1 MKARS
6 HCTSALCPET
16 RETLETV
23 SITVSSN
30 HPLLQLKRAL
40 PWGALFVVMRR
51 HWRAAGKN
59 VEGRPG
65 LPWDVS
71 LYVPLVVLML
81 IKNLDARRMEA
92 SLAENAVA
100 RVFINRQAEAT
111 RQIRDHSNI
120 ARAYA
125 APGRA
130 GLDEVNQL
138 VVQAA
143 HHFGFVDAGI
153 LSADTTA
160 EELPL
165 GYPNEPGILRG
176 LAQRCGRALYRLKQR
191 GVWGLDTALT
201 RVQTILRSVKEHHL
215 FTPGKAEKREV
226 LTRILRDVGQLVVET
241 RPVLELWARSSD
253 RVIQNATSTLASMHH
268 VITVL
273 MGQIV
278 QWVTTGVVAKDKI
291 IHVGI
296 PQARAIVRNKA
307 GKTVEFGLAYLI
319 SRLGGGYLFG
329 TRIAANADE
338 KTMPLQALVRS
349 PGDAR
354 VGGVRPR
361 RRCYPHTRA
370 ARARRGETDRDSAQG
385 ATGVASCR
393 GSARS
398 STQRAGADGGE
409 HWDVEKRQVQI
420 QQAEG
425 TSVAD
430 AGDGWAEVYFV
441 VQSEQADVPYHGLAE
456 LNRWPI
462 RADGRWKTGQNQEES
477 RRARAPKPSRE
488 FCDTL

>member
-6 HCTSALCPET
+6 HCTSELCPET

-23 SITVSSN
+23 SITVSSK
-30 HPLLQLKRAL
+30 HPLLQLKHAL
-40 PWGALFVVMRR
+40 PWGALFEVMSR
-51 HWRAAGKN
+51 HWRATGKN

-81 IKNLDARRMEA
+81 IKDLDARRMEA
-92 SLAENAVA
+92 YLAENVVA

-125 APGRA
+125 ALGRA

-143 HHFGFVDAGI
+143 HRLGFVDAGM

-160 EELPL
+160 QELPL
-165 GYPNEPGILRG
+165 GYPNAPGILRG
-176 LAQRCGRALYRLKQR
+176 LAQRCGRALYRLTQR

-226 LTRILRDVGQLVVET
+226 LTRILRDVGPLLVET
-241 RPVLELWARSSD
+241 RPVLERWAQSSD
-253 RVIQNATSTLASMHH
+253 RVIQNATSTLASMHD
-268 VITVL
+268 VIKVL
-273 MGQIV
+273 MGQSV
-278 QWVTTGVVAKDKI
+278 QWITTGVVAKDKI
-291 IHVGI
+291 IPVGI

-319 SRLGGGYLFG
+319 SRLGGGDLFG

-338 KTMPLQALVRS
+338 KTMPLQALAGYRTIFGPQATPELVVYDRGGDATRTRERLAQEGVKQIGIQPKGQRAWQVAEAVRDHVRS
-349 PGDAR
+349 ERGQMEGSIGTLKSDKYKFNKPKERLWQTLEMAGPKSILSFNLNKLMRDITA
-354 VGGVRPR
+354 PR
-361 RRCYPHTRA
+361 
-370 ARARRGETDRDSAQG
+370 S
-385 ATGVASCR
+385 
-393 GSARS
+393 
-398 STQRAGADGGE
+398 
-409 HWDVEKRQVQI
+409 
-420 QQAEG
+420 
-425 TSVAD
+425 
-430 AGDGWAEVYFV
+430 
-441 VQSEQADVPYHGLAE
+441 
-456 LNRWPI
+456 
-462 RADGRWKTGQNQEES
+462 
-477 RRARAPKPSRE
+477 
-488 FCDTL
+488 